1 MQKDNYFKDRQA
13 NILKAERHVKYMDES
28 FLMFTESSS
37 DRSDFF
43 RHLPDDL
50 LSKCTGLK
58 DRQRPEIVL
67 SCKSTT
73 DVVFENSMNS
83 LYSNITVLDFADY
96 LKPGGMFM
104 EGSTAQEESLCHKSN
119 LYNILSSSRYQFAD
133 HFQDNK
139 NLHKVSGNHAYS
151 DACIMIPSV
160 MFVDDSNRQKKRTVA
175 DVIVLAAP
183 NKRHLDTDNITESDF
198 DYVLRKRIE
207 MIFKTSYMFYKK
219 RGVITDD
226 EHIEFKNRFH
236 VFDPLGSYNREEN
249 VKQSL
254 ILGAFGCGV
263 FRNDPAQVARLMMD
277 CISKGYANMYDKVI
291 FAIPPGYNYDAFKEV
306 INSRLDLD

>member
-1 MQKDNYFKDRQA
+1 MPQDNYFKDRQA
-13 NILKAERHVKYMDES
+13 NILKANRHVKYMDES
-28 FLMFTESSS
+28 FRMFTKSSS
-37 DRSDFF
+37 ERSDFF
-43 RHLPDDL
+43 RQLPGDL

-58 DRQRPEIVL
+58 CRELPEIVL
-67 SCKSTT
+67 TCRSTT
-73 DVVFENSMNS
+73 DVVFEDSMNA

-104 EGSTAQEESLCHKSN
+104 EGSMAQEESLCHKSN

-160 MFVDDSNRQKKRTVA
+160 MFADDSNRQKKRTVA

-183 NKRHLDTDNITESDF
+183 NKRHLDTDNLTESDF

-207 MIFKTSYMFYKK
+207 MIFKASYMFYKK
-219 RGVITDD
+219 RGIITED
-226 EHIEFKNRFH
+226 EHVFFGKSEAFH
-236 VFDPLGSYNREEN
+236 LFMFDDNGSNI
-249 VKQSL
+249 KQTL
-254 ILGAFGCGV
+254 VLGAFGCGV
-263 FRNDPAQVARLMMD
+263 FRNDPRRVAEIMID
-277 CISKGYANMYDKVI
+277 CISKGYANMYDRVI
-291 FAIPPGYNYDAFKEV
+291 FAIPPGFNHDVFSRV
-306 INSRLDLD
+306 IESRIDLD